1 MLPHAK
7 GLLIATLGVLSI
19 SPDTLLIRM
28 ADMDYG
34 PTLFWRS
41 LFTSIG
47 LILLIVC
54 TKRSH
59 TLSSVTNL
67 GRSGMLVI
75 VLFSLSNLAFL
86 LAIHLTTV
94 ANTLVI
100 ISTAPVFAALMGRI
114 FLGEPISKRT
124 WIATSIV
131 MAAIFYIFS
140 QDIQGPTSWGN
151 LGALASAIA
160 LSATF
165 VVTRRQKNIDMTPA
179 MAGSALLSLLIAIP
193 FVTSFSISGE
203 ALLVFVALG
212 VFLTVA
218 FTLLFIAPRYVP
230 ATEVS
235 LLMPLETI
243 LGTYLVWLVIGEEPS
258 SRSIIGGIIIISVL
272 TLNSLYGIRENRGS

>member
-1 MLPHAK
+1 MSPHAK
-7 GLLIATLGVLSI
+7 GILIATLGVIAI

-28 ADMDYG
+28 VDLDYG
-34 PTLFWRS
+34 ATLFWRS
-41 LFTSIG
+41 LFTSLG

-54 TKRSH
+54 TKRGDSFA
-59 TLSSVTNL
+59 TVKKL
-67 GRSGMLVI
+67 GRSGLLVT
-75 VLFSLSNLAFL
+75 VLFSISNLAFL
-86 LAIHLTTV
+86 SAIHLTTV

-114 FLGEPISKRT
+114 FLGEPITGRT

-131 MAAIFYIFS
+131 MAAIYYIFS

-165 VVTRRQKNIDMTPA
+165 VVTRRQKDIDMTPA
-179 MAGSALLSLLIAIP
+179 MAGSALLSLVIAVP
-193 FVTSFSISGE
+193 FVTSFAITLETLGLL
-203 ALLVFVALG
+203 ALLGL
-212 VFLTVA
+212 FLTAA

-243 LGTYLVWLVIGEEPS
+243 LGTFLVWVVIGEEPS
-258 SRSIIGGIIIISVL
+258 ARVIIGGIIIISVL
-272 TLNSLYGIRENRGS
+272 TLNSLYGIRENRTP